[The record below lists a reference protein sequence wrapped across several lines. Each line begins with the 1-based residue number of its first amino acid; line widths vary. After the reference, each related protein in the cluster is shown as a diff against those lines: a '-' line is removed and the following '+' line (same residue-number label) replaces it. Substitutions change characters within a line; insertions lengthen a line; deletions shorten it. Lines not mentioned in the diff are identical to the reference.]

1 MPAKLTIEETGKLID
16 DLCLMDD
23 VFFTKCFDG
32 SNACTQLM
40 LRIILGKDDLIV
52 MQSRTQEWIQGMP
65 GRSVRLDITARDSK
79 GSIYDIEVQKAGSKA
94 GRRRA
99 RFYSAMLD
107 TGCLGKG
114 EDYSSLPES
123 YVIFITPGDAIGD
136 GQALYEI
143 ERFVKGSYAP
153 YRDGTH
159 IIHVSAALA
168 DGDTDLGKL
177 MHDLSCTDPDK
188 MHYNV
193 LRERT
198 GFFKRKKEGI
208 LDMATKFDKAF
219 EELLEKKVAEEVAAI
234 VEKERAAIVAKES
247 AKIRAQAIAEG
258 LAEAREE
265 GRTDGL
271 QEGARKTA
279 MNVAMS
285 MLADGSIPIDK
296 VARFSGLP
304 LSEVEGLR
312 SSIRL

>member
-1 MPAKLTIEETGKLID
+1 MPAKLTIEEAGKLID

-40 LRIILGKDDLIV
+40 
-52 MQSRTQEWIQGMP
+52 
-65 GRSVRLDITARDSK
+65 
-79 GSIYDIEVQKAGSKA
+79 
-94 GRRRA
+94 
-99 RFYSAMLD
+99 
-107 TGCLGKG
+107 
-114 EDYSSLPES
+114 
-123 YVIFITPGDAIGD
+123 
-136 GQALYEI
+136 
-143 ERFVKGSYAP
+143 
-153 YRDGTH
+153 
-159 IIHVSAALA
+159 
-168 DGDTDLGKL
+168 
-177 MHDLSCTDPDK
+177 HDLSCTNPDK

-219 EELLEKKVAEEVAAI
+219 EELLEKKVAEEAAAI
-234 VEKERAAIVAKES
+234 VAKERSAIVAKES

-265 GRTDGL
+265 G
-271 QEGARKTA
+271 ARKTA
-279 MNVAMS
+279 MNVARS

-296 VARFSGLP
+296 VVRFSGLP

>member
-1 MPAKLTIEETGKLID
+1 MPAKLTIEEAGKLID

-40 LRIILGKDDLIV
+40 
-52 MQSRTQEWIQGMP
+52 
-65 GRSVRLDITARDSK
+65 
-79 GSIYDIEVQKAGSKA
+79 
-94 GRRRA
+94 
-99 RFYSAMLD
+99 
-107 TGCLGKG
+107 
-114 EDYSSLPES
+114 
-123 YVIFITPGDAIGD
+123 
-136 GQALYEI
+136 
-143 ERFVKGSYAP
+143 
-153 YRDGTH
+153 
-159 IIHVSAALA
+159 
-168 DGDTDLGKL
+168 
-177 MHDLSCTDPDK
+177 HDLSCTNPDK

-234 VEKERAAIVAKES
+234 VEKES

-265 GRTDGL
+265 GT
-271 QEGARKTA
+271 RKTA
-279 MNVAMS
+279 MNVARS

>member
-1 MPAKLTIEETGKLID
+1 MMHPAEAGTANAAQEPAWQVLDGKQDCQERLLTAYMIQEAVKASGRRYHMPAKLSIEEARKLID
-16 DLCLMDD
+16 DPCLMDD

-40 LRIILGKDDLIV
+40 
-52 MQSRTQEWIQGMP
+52 
-65 GRSVRLDITARDSK
+65 
-79 GSIYDIEVQKAGSKA
+79 
-94 GRRRA
+94 
-99 RFYSAMLD
+99 
-107 TGCLGKG
+107 
-114 EDYSSLPES
+114 
-123 YVIFITPGDAIGD
+123 
-136 GQALYEI
+136 
-143 ERFVKGSYAP
+143 
-153 YRDGTH
+153 
-159 IIHVSAALA
+159 
-168 DGDTDLGKL
+168 
-177 MHDLSCTDPDK
+177 HDLSCTNPDK

-265 GRTDGL
+265 G
-271 QEGARKTA
+271 ARKTA
-279 MNVAMS
+279 MNVARS